1 MTYEPV
7 DLVEVRAWG
16 RTVGAVAPALDT
28 GYYAFEYAPDW
39 VSTGRQLSPLLV
51 PNEPGV
57 FVFPS
62 LDADTYYGLP
72 PMLAD
77 SLPDRFGNALVDAWM
92 ADQGVRRSEITALD
106 RLGYAADRAM
116 GALEFHPPADSP
128 SNGSATALQL
138 ADLVLAARATIVGD
152 LQNAPKDALH
162 DLIQVGTSAG
172 GARAKAVIAFNPE
185 TGQVRSGQLD
195 TPEGFEH
202 WLIKLDGVN
211 VDPTRDGDVFTA
223 GAVFGKVEYAY
234 YLMATEC
241 GIQMTESRLL
251 PEGPRTHFMTRRFD
265 RGDTGERIHMQS
277 LCAIAGLDFNL
288 AGANSYSQYFQVIED
303 LHLGLAARE
312 QAFRRLVFNVAAMNR
327 DDHTKNLAFLLPE
340 QGEWQLAPAFD
351 ITHAHN
357 PSGQWTS
364 RHQMSVNGKR
374 EGIGLVDLFEL
385 ADRFQVPGYR
395 GVAAEVSEAVS
406 RWPDF
411 AAQAGVDGTTILA
424 IADDLAAV
432 ALPNYRSAGTPRVA
446 TSRRN
451 SFR

>member
-1 MTYEPV
+1 VTYEPV

-16 RTVGAVAPALDT
+16 HTVGAVAADPDT

-39 VSTGRQLSPLLV
+39 VTSGKQLSPLLM
-51 PNEPGV
+51 PNESGV
-57 FVFPS
+57 FIFPS
-62 LDADTYYGLP
+62 LNVDTYYGLP
-72 PMLAD
+72 ALLAD

-106 RLGYAADRAM
+106 RLAYAADRAM
-116 GALEFHPPADSP
+116 GAIEFHPPAGSP
-128 SNGSATALQL
+128 SNGSASALQL

-172 GARAKAVIAFNPE
+172 GARAKAVIAFNPA

-195 TPEGFEH
+195 TPDGFEH

-211 VDPTRDGDVFTA
+211 VDPTRDGDVFSA
-223 GAVFGKVEYAY
+223 GSVFGRVEYAY
-234 YLMATEC
+234 YLMATAC

-265 RGDTGERIHMQS
+265 RGDKGERIHMQS
-277 LCAIAGLDFNL
+277 LCGIAGLDFNM
-288 AGANSYSQYFQVIED
+288 AGANSYSQYFGVIED
-303 LHLGLAARE
+303 LHLGLHARE
-312 QAFRRLVFNVAAMNR
+312 QAFRRVVFNVAAMNR

-340 QGEWQLAPAFD
+340 QGEWGLSPAFD

-374 EGIGLVDLFEL
+374 DGIDLTDLFEL
-385 ADRFQVPGYR
+385 ADRFKVPGYR
-395 GVAAEVSEAVS
+395 GVAAEVSEVVA
-406 RWPDF
+406 RWPEF
-411 AAQAGVDGTTILA
+411 AEQAGVDDTTISL
-424 IADDLAAV
+424 IANDLAA
-432 ALPNYRSAGTPRVA
+432 ARPH
-446 TSRRN
+446 
-451 SFR
+451 